1 MPTFWSG
8 KRVLVTGGGGFV
20 GRAVVRALQ
29 ERGVAGAD
37 IVVPRS
43 RECDLRALDQCRV
56 AMRGCQLVI
65 HLAAPTGNITFSRTH
80 PASQFRACTLIN
92 LNVFEAARQAGVE
105 KIVSVG
111 NLLAYPAAAAPPFRE
126 EDVRDGHVADGYL
139 GIALSKRQ
147 LLDLAELYQREF
159 GMAAVT
165 VLGANAYGPHDHF
178 DGVQAHVIP
187 ATIAKCFRDED
198 LVVWGDGTPTRDF
211 LYVDD
216 LAHGILLAGERLQAA
231 DFVNITSGEEVAIR
245 DVVKLIARLSG
256 FNRRIMFDSSRP
268 GGDRRRMAASERAR
282 ALGFAPR
289 MSLADG
295 LQRTIDWYK
304 NAVIQPAAR

>member
-1 MPTFWSG
+1 MHTFWSG

-20 GRAVVRALQ
+20 GRAVVSALRR
-29 ERGVAGAD
+29 RGVADAD
-37 IVVPRS
+37 LVVPRS
-43 RECDLRALDQCRV
+43 RECDLRTLEQCHV
-56 AMRGCQLVI
+56 AVRGCQVVI
-65 HLAAPTGNITFSRTH
+65 HLAAPTGNIDFSRSR
-80 PASQFRACTLIN
+80 PASQFRDCTLIN
-92 LNVFEAARQAGVE
+92 VNVFEAARQAGVE

-111 NLLAYPAAAAPPFRE
+111 NLLAYPAAATPPFRE
-126 EDVRDGHVADGYL
+126 EDVREGHVADSYL

-147 LLDLAELYQREF
+147 LLDLAELYHREF

-178 DGVQAHVIP
+178 DGAQAHVIP
-187 ATIAKCFRDED
+187 ATIAKCCRDED

-231 DFVNITSGEEVAIR
+231 DFVNVTSGQETAIA
-245 DVVKLIARLSG
+245 DVVKLIARLCG
-256 FNRRIMFDSSRP
+256 FNRRIVFDTSRP
-268 GGDRRRMAASERAR
+268 GGDRRRVASAERAR

-289 MSLADG
+289 VSLEDG

-304 NAVIQPAAR
+304 NAVIHPAPR